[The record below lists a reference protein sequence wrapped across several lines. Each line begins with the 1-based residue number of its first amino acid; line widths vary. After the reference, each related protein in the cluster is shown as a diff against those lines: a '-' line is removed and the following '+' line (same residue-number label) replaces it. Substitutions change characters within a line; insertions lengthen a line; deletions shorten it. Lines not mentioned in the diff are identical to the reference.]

1 MKAAADAKA
10 SLKVLLNDVVAV
22 ANDLEGP
29 NHPATHRARAL
40 FTRGRLQEAA
50 ADPST
55 DEGAA
60 MLTAAE
66 EALKK
71 AAKLDPAL
79 DGAWNCLGQLFWKKG
94 NLEGAKNCYRAVLA
108 RGPNKKTHQAMSML
122 SRALAKSKAKPG
134 SEEQKQLVAESMDH
148 AKEAVKLDVADGA
161 SWYAVG
167 MAYMAAFFADGASG
181 AFYTLVP
188 IRPRSRGERRSLR
201 TFPGGSLRPPLGFNP
216 RPRRLSTPSDA
227 FQLHPFGDAKVM
239 GEILAAPCA
248 SSSSSP
254 SSSSRGDGS
263 SHAPSE
269 RDGRV
274 AWLHSGSAGV
284 EHILAVPRVRDAV
297 APLTNAR
304 GAFSASLG
312 EWALFASLWFAKKV
326 HAMRASQAKGE
337 WMRDTVG
344 MLQGKTM
351 SIVGYGDIGRA
362 CAVRAKAFGM
372 KVVALRRDPSKAR
385 STSNWSPYD
394 RGGVVN
400 AVP

>member
-1 MKAAADAKA
+1 M
-10 SLKVLLNDVVAV
+10 
-22 ANDLEGP
+22 EGP

-201 TFPGGSLRPPLGFNP
+201 TFPGASLRSSLAFNP
-216 RPRRLSTPSDA
+216 RPRRLSTPPDA
-227 FQLHPFGDAKVM
+227 YELHPD
-239 GEILAAPCA
+239 I
-248 SSSSSP
+248 
-254 SSSSRGDGS
+254 
-263 SHAPSE
+263 
-269 RDGRV
+269 
-274 AWLHSGSAGV
+274 
-284 EHILAVPRVRDAV
+284 
-297 APLTNAR
+297 
-304 GAFSASLG
+304 
-312 EWALFASLWFAKKV
+312 AL
-326 HAMRASQAKGE
+326 
-337 WMRDTVG
+337 
-344 MLQGKTM
+344 
-351 SIVGYGDIGRA
+351 YGT
-362 CAVRAKAFGM
+362 
-372 KVVALRRDPSKAR
+372 ALRRDEAR
-385 STSNWSPYD
+385 AEPQGVPKRGEGRPLGRRTRRRWRHRRLPRPALQPRD
-394 RGGVVN
+394 RAPVRGGVRRRAGGVPASRGVGPGV
-400 AVP
+400 AVARRGAFHTLVPIRPRSAW

>member
-167 MAYMAAFFADGASG
+167 MAYMAAFCADGASG

-188 IRPRSRGERRSLR
+188 IQPRSRGERRSLR
-201 TFPGGSLRPPLGFNP
+201 TFPGGSLRSSLAFNP
-216 RPRRLSTPSDA
+216 RPRRLSTPPDA
-227 FQLHPFGDAKVM
+227 YELHPDIALYGTT
-239 GEILAAPCA
+239 L
-248 SSSSSP
+248 
-254 SSSSRGDGS
+254 
-263 SHAPSE
+263 
-269 RDGRV
+269 
-274 AWLHSGSAGV
+274 SA
-284 EHILAVPRVRDAV
+284 
-297 APLTNAR
+297 
-304 GAFSASLG
+304 
-312 EWALFASLWFAKKV
+312 
-326 HAMRASQAKGE
+326 
-337 WMRDTVG
+337 
-344 MLQGKTM
+344 
-351 SIVGYGDIGRA
+351 
-362 CAVRAKAFGM
+362 
-372 KVVALRRDPSKAR
+372 
-385 STSNWSPYD
+385 
-394 RGGVVN
+394 
-400 AVP
+400 

>member
-1 MKAAADAKA
+1 
-10 SLKVLLNDVVAV
+10 
-22 ANDLEGP
+22 
-29 NHPATHRARAL
+29 
-40 FTRGRLQEAA
+40 
-50 ADPST
+50 
-55 DEGAA
+55 

-201 TFPGGSLRPPLGFNP
+201 TFPGGSLRSSLAFNP
-216 RPRRLSTPSDA
+216 RPRRLSTPPDAYELHPDIACMERPSDATKLAQSLKAYQNAEKGGPSGDGTRRRWRHRRLPRPALQPRDRAPVRGGVRRRAGGVPASRGVGPGVAVARRGAFHTLVPIRPRSRGERRSLRTFSPGVSLRPPLAFNPRPRRLSTPTDA
-227 FQLHPFGDAKVM
+227 FQLHPDVRLYGT
-239 GEILAAPCA
+239 APRWT
-248 SSSSSP
+248 P
-254 SSSSRGDGS
+254 
-263 SHAPSE
+263 
-269 RDGRV
+269 
-274 AWLHSGSAGV
+274 W
-284 EHILAVPRVRDAV
+284 
-297 APLTNAR
+297 
-304 GAFSASLG
+304 
-312 EWALFASLWFAKKV
+312 
-326 HAMRASQAKGE
+326 
-337 WMRDTVG
+337 
-344 MLQGKTM
+344 
-351 SIVGYGDIGRA
+351 
-362 CAVRAKAFGM
+362 
-372 KVVALRRDPSKAR
+372 RRR
-385 STSNWSPYD
+385 
-394 RGGVVN
+394 
-400 AVP
+400 